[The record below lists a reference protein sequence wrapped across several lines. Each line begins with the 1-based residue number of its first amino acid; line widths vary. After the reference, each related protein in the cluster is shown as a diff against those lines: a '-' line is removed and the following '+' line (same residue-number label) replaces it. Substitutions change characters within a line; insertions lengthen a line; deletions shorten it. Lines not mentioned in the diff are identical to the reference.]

1 MKFHSKTCFNVL
13 DLNNF
18 FNKLE
23 NAITSDAS
31 MDTIKLPINSIDQYN
46 ITEYEKK
53 RDLDELKQI
62 DEKYKRIIN
71 YLERNKYR
79 ITTERKISILQTWFY
94 WLSAS
99 NFKIM
104 SIHSQ

>member
-1 MKFHSKTCFNVL
+1 MWTVHTTQWSTIRTQEFHSKTCFNVL

-31 MDTIKLPINSIDQYN
+31 IDTIKLPINSIDQYN

-79 ITTERKISILQTWFY
+79 ITT
-94 WLSAS
+94 
-99 NFKIM
+99 
-104 SIHSQ
+104 